1 VILYYQVEMKRSHSQ
16 QQQGVEILE
25 LQPLGAGCE
34 VGRSCHILRYKG
46 KTIMLDCGILP
57 SFVGVEALPL
67 YLSEGAGVDPASID
81 IIFITHF
88 HLDHCA
94 ALPHFTERM
103 RGFKGRIFATHPT
116 VAVMQMILRDFIKV
130 TAIAADNPNAL
141 YSAEDIDSCI
151 AKIEMVDL
159 RQKIN
164 VGGVQFMLLNA
175 GHVLGAA
182 MVMIEMGGVRIL
194 YTGDYSCEE
203 DRHLASA
210 ECPKDLPPNVLIVE
224 ATYGMQVHESRADR
238 ERRFCEAVE
247 KIVKRGGRCL
257 IPIFALGRAQE
268 LMLILEEYWHSNPSL
283 QSIPV
288 YYANKMAENSLEV
301 YRTYISHM
309 NARVQQQ
316 VGSDH
321 NPWRFQYIKETQP
334 KTFKDTGPCVMLASP
349 GMLQSGFSRNLF
361 DAWCEDAKNGVVLAG
376 YSVEGTLART
386 LETNP
391 LEVESAQK
399 KRMNRRIS
407 IDRVSFAAH
416 ADSAQTSNFVEQLR
430 PDAIVLVHGERNEMR
445 RLCDALG
452 RKQKNQGGFRGVY
465 MPRNNEALRFRFQE
479 EKVIR
484 LIGKLAEKALRPGV
498 RLQGILVHHEFETL
512 LLQPSELARFTPLAT
527 HSLRQRL
534 HVPYRSSFAMLK
546 AFVTAMY
553 ADTQEQDV
561 DAEGQ
566 ASSFTANIK
575 LDKSALA
582 LSKLKKRALAVAG
595 GIVVATHYP
604 PDRVILS
611 WAASPIGDM
620 VADSLVAV
628 LAQAEVSQA
637 SIKASSRPCSHDHST
652 TNSESAHLHEEED
665 EEVISLPLLDST
677 SSMNNSASSS
687 STEAADLAEATK
699 WTEDVPWARELL
711 VSDSSLLKTDLSSH
725 IPAATNSNIPLRVLE
740 VEVDSSRLTAQL
752 KRRKDILYRMLC
764 DQYGHNLVSQEDE
777 STLTEG
783 DAYCIRVSLDDK
795 SAKIRCSLS
804 EGFTVEAEEGDDS
817 RVRLGSA
824 LERAC
829 DLVNELFKPVK

>member
-1 VILYYQVEMKRSHSQ
+1 MKRSFSHS

-57 SFVGVEALPL
+57 SFVGLEALPL

-141 YSAEDIDSCI
+141 YSAEDIDACI

-283 QSIPV
+283 QTIPV

-321 NPWRFQYIKETQP
+321 NPWRFQHIKETQP
-334 KTFKDTGPCVMLASP
+334 KTFKDVGPCVMLASP

-484 LIGKLAEKALRPGV
+484 LIGKLAEKTLRPGV

-566 ASSFTANIK
+566 SASFTANIK

-595 GIVVATHYP
+595 GMVVATHYP
-604 PDRVILS
+604 PDRVVLS

-637 SIKASSRPCSHDHST
+637 SIKASSRPCSHDHS
-652 TNSESAHLHEEED
+652 ESGEHSHLHKEQAEDEEE
-665 EEVISLPLLDST
+665 EEVISLPLLDATST
-677 SSMNNSASSS
+677 SLSASSS
-687 STEAADLAEATK
+687 SSEAVDIAEATK
-699 WTEDVPWARELL
+699 WSETVPWARDLL
-711 VSDSSLLKTDLSSH
+711 LSDSSLLKAEASSQV
-725 IPAATNSNIPLRVLE
+725 PAVTNLNSSVRVLE

-764 DQYGHNLVSQEDE
+764 DQYGHNLVSQEDAENE
-777 STLTEG
+777 SRE
-783 DAYCIRVSLDDK
+783 DDVIYCIRVSLDDK
-795 SAKIRCSLS
+795 SAKITCSLS
-804 EGFTVEAEEGDDS
+804 AGFNVEAEEGEDS

-829 DLVNELFKPVK
+829 DLVNDLFKPVR

>member
-1 VILYYQVEMKRSHSQ
+1 MKRSFSHS

-57 SFVGVEALPL
+57 SFVGLEALPL

-141 YSAEDIDSCI
+141 YSAEDIDACI

-283 QSIPV
+283 QTIPV

-321 NPWRFQYIKETQP
+321 NPWRFQHIKETQP
-334 KTFKDTGPCVMLASP
+334 KTFKDVGPCVMLASP

-484 LIGKLAEKALRPGV
+484 LIGKLAEKTLRPGV

-566 ASSFTANIK
+566 SASFTANIK

-595 GIVVATHYP
+595 GMVVATHYP
-604 PDRVILS
+604 PDRVVLS

-637 SIKASSRPCSHDHST
+637 SIKASSRPCSHDHS
-652 TNSESAHLHEEED
+652 ESGEHSHLHKVQAEDEEE
-665 EEVISLPLLDST
+665 EEVISLPLLDATST
-677 SSMNNSASSS
+677 SLSASSS
-687 STEAADLAEATK
+687 SSEAVDIAEATK
-699 WTEDVPWARELL
+699 WSETVPWARDLL
-711 VSDSSLLKTDLSSH
+711 LSDSSLLKAEASSQV
-725 IPAATNSNIPLRVLE
+725 PAVTNLNSSVRVLE

-764 DQYGHNLVSQEDE
+764 DQYGHNLVSREDAENE
-777 STLTEG
+777 SRE
-783 DAYCIRVSLDDK
+783 DDVIYCIRVSLDDK
-795 SAKIRCSLS
+795 SAKITCSLS
-804 EGFTVEAEEGDDS
+804 AGFNVEAEEGEDS

-829 DLVNELFKPVK
+829 DLVNDLFKPVR

>member
-1 VILYYQVEMKRSHSQ
+1 MKRSFSHS

-57 SFVGVEALPL
+57 SFVGLEALPL

-141 YSAEDIDSCI
+141 YSAEDIDACI

-283 QSIPV
+283 QTIPV

-321 NPWRFQYIKETQP
+321 NPWRFQHIKETQP
-334 KTFKDTGPCVMLASP
+334 KTFKDVGPCVMLASP

-484 LIGKLAEKALRPGV
+484 LIGKLAEKTLRPGV

-566 ASSFTANIK
+566 SASFTANIK

-595 GIVVATHYP
+595 GMVVATHYP
-604 PDRVILS
+604 PDRVVLS

-637 SIKASSRPCSHDHST
+637 SIKASSRPCSHDHS
-652 TNSESAHLHEEED
+652 ESGEHSHLHKEQAEDEEE
-665 EEVISLPLLDST
+665 EEVISLPLLDATST
-677 SSMNNSASSS
+677 SLSASSS
-687 STEAADLAEATK
+687 SSEAVDIAEATK
-699 WTEDVPWARELL
+699 WAETVPWARDLL
-711 VSDSSLLKTDLSSH
+711 LSDSSLLKAEASSQV
-725 IPAATNSNIPLRVLE
+725 PAVTNLNSSVRVLE

-764 DQYGHNLVSQEDE
+764 DQYGHNLVSQEDAENE
-777 STLTEG
+777 SRE
-783 DAYCIRVSLDDK
+783 DDVIYCIRVSLDDK
-795 SAKIRCSLS
+795 SAKITCSLS
-804 EGFTVEAEEGDDS
+804 AGFNVEAEEGEDS

-829 DLVNELFKPVK
+829 DLVTDLFKPVR

>member
-1 VILYYQVEMKRSHSQ
+1 MKRSHSS

-57 SFVGVEALPL
+57 SFVGLEALPL

-141 YSAEDIDSCI
+141 YSAEDIDACI

-283 QSIPV
+283 QTIPV

-321 NPWRFQYIKETQP
+321 NPWRFQHIKETQP
-334 KTFKDTGPCVMLASP
+334 KTFKDVGPCVMLASP

-566 ASSFTANIK
+566 SASFTANIK

-595 GIVVATHYP
+595 GMVVATHYP
-604 PDRVILS
+604 PDRVVLS

-637 SIKASSRPCSHDHST
+637 SIKASSRPCSHDHSDT
-652 TNSESAHLHEEED
+652 GEHSHLHKEQSEEEEEE
-665 EEVISLPLLDST
+665 EEVISLPLLDATST
-677 SSMNNSASSS
+677 SLSASSS
-687 STEAADLAEATK
+687 SSEAVDIAEATK
-699 WTEDVPWARELL
+699 WAETVPWARDLL
-711 VSDSSLLKTDLSSH
+711 LSDSSLLKAEASSQA
-725 IPAATNSNIPLRVLE
+725 PAVTNLNSSVRVLE

-777 STLTEG
+777 ENASR
-783 DAYCIRVSLDDK
+783 DDDVIYCIRVSLDDK
-795 SAKIRCSLS
+795 SAKITCSLS
-804 EGFTVEAEEGDDS
+804 AGFNVEAEEGDDS

-829 DLVNELFKPVK
+829 DLVNDLFKPVK

>member
-1 VILYYQVEMKRSHSQ
+1 
-16 QQQGVEILE
+16 
-25 LQPLGAGCE
+25 
-34 VGRSCHILRYKG
+34 
-46 KTIMLDCGILP
+46 MLDCGILP
-57 SFVGVEALPL
+57 SFVGLEALPL

-141 YSAEDIDSCI
+141 YSAEDIDACI

-283 QSIPV
+283 QTIPV

-321 NPWRFQYIKETQP
+321 NPWRFQHIKETQP
-334 KTFKDTGPCVMLASP
+334 KTFKDVGPCVMLASP

-484 LIGKLAEKALRPGV
+484 LIGKLAEKTLRPGV

-566 ASSFTANIK
+566 SASFTANIK

-595 GIVVATHYP
+595 GMVVATHYP
-604 PDRVILS
+604 PDRVVLS

-637 SIKASSRPCSHDHST
+637 SIKASSRPCSHDHS
-652 TNSESAHLHEEED
+652 ESGEHSSHLHKEQAEDDEE
-665 EEVISLPLLDST
+665 EEVISLPLLDATST
-677 SSMNNSASSS
+677 SLSASSS
-687 STEAADLAEATK
+687 SSEAVDIAEATK
-699 WTEDVPWARELL
+699 WVETVPWARDLL
-711 VSDSSLLKTDLSSH
+711 LSDSSLLKAEASSQV
-725 IPAATNSNIPLRVLE
+725 PAVTNSNSSVRVLE

-764 DQYGHNLVSQEDE
+764 DQYGHNLVSQEDAENE
-777 STLTEG
+777 SRE
-783 DAYCIRVSLDDK
+783 DDVIYCIRVSLDDK
-795 SAKIRCSLS
+795 SAKITCSLS
-804 EGFTVEAEEGDDS
+804 AGFNVEAEEGEDS

-829 DLVNELFKPVK
+829 DLVNDLFKPVR